1 MRDED
6 AVKEGR
12 HHELIESKDEKVHTI
27 ATLVQTLVT
36 AGDCNSAI
44 GSKVPSL
51 SRKTGV

>member
-1 MRDED
+1 MRDEVG
-6 AVKEGR
+6 VKEGR
-12 HHELIESKDEKVHTI
+12 IHELIRGEDEKVHTI

-36 AGDCNSAI
+36 AGNCNSAI